1 MSRMSDEQALAD
13 RVGAE
18 NDGYAALIAL
28 LDDET
33 RSLCAGDAFALE
45 AKADAKLAQVR
56 ALERM
61 GQQRRQ
67 LMAQVSPGRAPLAQ
81 VSAGPAPLAPALV
94 ESLRVLH
101 ERASE
106 AKRINILN
114 GRLIDRHQHYAS
126 RSLAA
131 LREAAGQ
138 PALYGADG
146 QAAHHASNLSRARV

>member
-13 RVGAE
+13 LVCAE

-45 AKADAKLAQVR
+45 AKAEAKLAQVR
-56 ALERM
+56 ALEHM
-61 GQQRRQ
+61 GQRRRQ
-67 LMAQVSPGRAPLAQ
+67 LMAQVS
-81 VSAGPAPLAPALV
+81 SGPAPSTPVLA

-114 GRLIDRHQHYAS
+114 GRLIDRHQLYAS

-146 QAAHHASNLSRARV
+146 QAAHHASNLSRARA

>member
-1 MSRMSDEQALAD
+1 MSRMVDEQALAD
-13 RVGAE
+13 LVCAE

-56 ALERM
+56 ALEHI

-67 LMAQVSPGRAPLAQ
+67 LMAQVTR
-81 VSAGPAPLAPALV
+81 VAPLAPAV
-94 ESLRVLH
+94 TESLRVLH
-101 ERASE
+101 ERAGE
-106 AKRINILN
+106 AKRINFLN
-114 GRLIDRHQHYAS
+114 GRLIDRHQQYAS

>member
-1 MSRMSDEQALAD
+1 MSDSQALAD
-13 RVGAE
+13 LVGAE

-45 AKADAKLAQVR
+45 GKADAKLAQVR
-56 ALERM
+56 VLERI

-67 LMAQVSPGRAPLAQ
+67 LMARVSPG
-81 VSAGPAPLAPALV
+81 PAPSAPALA

-106 AKRINILN
+106 ARRINILN
-114 GRLIDRHQHYAS
+114 GRLIDRHQQYAS
-126 RSLAA
+126 RSLAV
-131 LREAAGQ
+131 LRDAAGL
-138 PALYGADG
+138 PGLYGADG
-146 QAAHHASNLSRARV
+146 QSAHHASNLSRARV

>member
-1 MSRMSDEQALAD
+1 MSDSQALAD
-13 RVGAE
+13 LVGAE
-18 NDGYAALIAL
+18 NDGYATLIAL

-56 ALERM
+56 VLERI

-67 LMAQVSPGRAPLAQ
+67 LMARVSQ
-81 VSAGPAPLAPALV
+81 GPAPAAPALV

-106 AKRINILN
+106 ARRINILN
-114 GRLIDRHQHYAS
+114 GRLIDRHQQYAS

-131 LREAAGQ
+131 LRDAAGL
-138 PALYGADG
+138 PGLYGADG
-146 QAAHHASNLSRARV
+146 QAAHNASSLSRARV